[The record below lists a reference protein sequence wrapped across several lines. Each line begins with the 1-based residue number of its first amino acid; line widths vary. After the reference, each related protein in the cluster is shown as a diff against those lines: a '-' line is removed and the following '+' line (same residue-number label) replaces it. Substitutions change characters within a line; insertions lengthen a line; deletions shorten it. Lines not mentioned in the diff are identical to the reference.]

1 MTTKL
6 YENTS
11 VNLLIPGYLFVHA
24 NSKSNE
30 GGVFLYIS
38 NQLVFC
44 RRRDADISSDGIEF
58 CWIEI
63 TQKAASLVIPTSSMC
78 VPFK

>member
-1 MTTKL
+1 MLGSMTTKL

-38 NQLVFC
+38 NQLVF
-44 RRRDADISSDGIEF
+44 
-58 CWIEI
+58 
-63 TQKAASLVIPTSSMC
+63 
-78 VPFK
+78 